1 MGDVNQIKETL
12 RLLKEAQKSTSFS
25 PAHEVAK
32 AGGWSQS
39 GSATTGITFYDLEA
53 PAKTLYPVLTP
64 IRNRVARVVGGKGI
78 QANWKAI
85 TGINTTNVRLGVSE
99 GNRGGITTHSAADY
113 NAVFKGFGL
122 EDFVTFE
129 GDYAARGFDDVKARA
144 VDGLLRAAMIQE
156 EQVMVGGNTSLQL
169 GTTPT
174 PTLAQNADTVST
186 VTNGTLSVICV
197 ALGYAAYQALAGL
210 NNGFTNATL
219 GLTID
224 PNSVAV
230 ITRQQ
235 AGLGGSTDTFGGGVA
250 AKSANAT
257 VTIDA
262 AHKSAAASVA
272 TVNGAFGFAW
282 YWGAAGSELLGAITT
297 TNGVQIN
304 ANAATSIAVGAN
316 LSTDN
321 STCNLECDGFL
332 TQALK
337 SGSGAYVSYQATG
350 VPGTGTKLTTNNAG
364 GIVEFDN
371 MCFDRWNRY
380 RLSLDTVWC
389 HAQEL
394 MNINNIIVKNGG
406 APLIRFVQTD
416 GGGGLVAGI
425 QIESIL
431 NRITGQKMALN
442 VHPNIPTGTIMSEC
456 SELPYKL
463 SGVVDPVR
471 MLLRQDYYQIQWPQL
486 QRKYEYGV
494 YFDGVLQHY
503 FPPAIALIL
512 NVPNAS

>member
-1 MGDVNQIKETL
+1 MGDVNQVRETL
-12 RLLKEAQKSTSFS
+12 RLLKEAQKGSFTPNS
-25 PAHEVAK
+25 EVAK

-39 GSATTGITFYDLEA
+39 GSATTGITFYDLES

-64 IRNRVARVVGGKGI
+64 LRNRIARVVGGKGI

-99 GNRGGITTHSAADY
+99 GNRGGIATHSVADY

-122 EDFVTFE
+122 EDFATFE

-144 VDGLLRAAMIQE
+144 VEGLLRATMIQE
-156 EQVMVGGNTSLQL
+156 EQVDVGGNTSLQF

-174 PTLAQNADTVST
+174 PTLAQNADTTST
-186 VTNGTLSVICV
+186 VSNGALSVICV

-224 PNSVAV
+224 PNSIAI

-235 AGLGGSTDTFGGGVA
+235 AGIGGGSDTFGGGVGQ
-250 AKSANAT
+250 KSVNAT

-262 AHKSAAASVA
+262 AHKSCAAYV
-272 TVNGAFGFAW
+272 TPVNGAFGYAW
-282 YWGAAGSELLGAITT
+282 YWGAQGTEYLGAITT
-297 TNGVQIN
+297 TNGLQIA
-304 ANAATSIAVGAN
+304 ANASTTVVVGSN
-316 LSTDN
+316 LATDN
-321 STCNLECDGFL
+321 STCNLECDGLL

-337 SGSGAYVSYQATG
+337 ANSGAYIAYQPTG
-350 VPGTGTKLTTNNAG
+350 VPGTGTKLTSNGAG
-364 GIVEFDN
+364 GIVEIDN
-371 MCFDRWNRY
+371 MCLDRWNRY
-380 RLSLDTVWC
+380 RLSMDTLWVN
-389 HAQEL
+389 AQEL

-406 APLIRFVQTD
+406 APLIRFEMT
-416 GGGGLVAGI
+416 GAGGLIAGI

-431 NRITGQKMALN
+431 NRVTGQKIALH
-442 VHPNIPTGTIMSEC
+442 VHPNIPAGTTMAEC
-456 SELPYKL
+456 AELPYKL
-463 SGVVDPVR
+463 SGVTDPVR
-471 MLLRQDYYQIQWPQL
+471 MLLRQDYYQIQWPQM
-486 QRKYEYGV
+486 QRKYEFGC

-503 FPPAIALIL
+503 FPPAIGIIANI
-512 NVPNAS
+512 PNAS